1 MQDSG
6 KIKLIIVCGPTASGK
21 TGLGAEIAKN
31 LGGEVVSADSM
42 QIYKGI
48 PIATAQP
55 DVSEMLGVPHHLI
68 GFLEPGAP
76 FSLAEYI
83 ELAHKTIADIT
94 ARGKIAVLVGGT
106 GLYIDSVAD
115 DVVLSDCGNTEIR
128 KKLSEELKIN
138 GAGVMYEKLKSVD
151 PAAAEKISENDARRI
166 IRALEVFEST
176 GVPFSRQNELSK
188 QVPSRYK
195 TVRFFMNYSDR
206 ALLYERIEKRVDSM
220 VSRGLLEEA
229 AELRELVSE
238 NGAGQ
243 AIGHKELYPYID
255 GEISLEEALSNLKR
269 ATRRYAKRQ
278 ITWFS
283 KREDAYLMQPD
294 KENVFLKAM
303 DILKRSDFV

>member
-1 MQDSG
+1 MQNSE

-21 TGLGAEIAKN
+21 TGLGAEIAKK

-68 GFLEPGAP
+68 GFLEPGTP

-94 ARGKIAVLVGGT
+94 ARGKIAVMVGGT

-128 KKLSEELKIN
+128 KKLSEELKIY

-151 PAAAEKISENDARRI
+151 PPPQKKFQRTTPD
-166 IRALEVFEST
+166 
-176 GVPFSRQNELSK
+176 
-188 QVPSRYK
+188 
-195 TVRFFMNYSDR
+195 
-206 ALLYERIEKRVDSM
+206 
-220 VSRGLLEEA
+220 
-229 AELRELVSE
+229 
-238 NGAGQ
+238 
-243 AIGHKELYPYID
+243 
-255 GEISLEEALSNLKR
+255 ALSVRLRSLSQRVFPSAVRTNFQNKF
-269 ATRRYAKRQ
+269 RRDIKP
-278 ITWFS
+278 
-283 KREDAYLMQPD
+283 LG
-294 KENVFLKAM
+294 FL
-303 DILKRSDFV
+303 